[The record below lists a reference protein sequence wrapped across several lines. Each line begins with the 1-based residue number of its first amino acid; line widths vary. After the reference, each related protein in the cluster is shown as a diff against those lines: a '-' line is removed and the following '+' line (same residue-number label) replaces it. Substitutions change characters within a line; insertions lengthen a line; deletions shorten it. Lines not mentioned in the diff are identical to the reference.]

1 MTDKKQ
7 PQQQLEEVVLL
18 KPHTHKGRQRAV
30 GDKIDVNAR
39 QKSWL
44 ISLGKVATD
53 EPAAPAVKPAPAK
66 ANKE

>member
-1 MTDKKQ
+1 MPDGYGARA
-7 PQQQLEEVVLL
+7 ES
-18 KPHTHKGRQRAV
+18 GAV

-44 ISLGKVATD
+44 MSLGKVATD

>member
-18 KPHTHKGRQRAV
+18 KPHTHKGQRCAV

-39 QKSWL
+39 QKKWL
-44 ISLGKVATD
+44 ITLGKVATD
-53 EPAAPAVKPAPAK
+53 EPAAPAIKAAPAK
-66 ANKE
+66 AKE